1 MAASAT
7 VGILRVLLSADTAEF
22 QQGVAKAATAAQTF
36 TKDIKAAGVQ
46 SEAVAAAMKTAFT
59 RAEEGTRGLSKAV
72 ASLVGFDT
80 IEKAN
85 TYTKAVEAIGGVSK
99 LTAAEQAKLNGLLTE
114 ATAKYAALGQTAP
127 AALTALAAATKPVKD
142 ETSQLTGFMTDLGS
156 QVKASALGFISAQ
169 AILGTVQG
177 AFQGL
182 AKFVGDSVHA
192 YADQEAAVKKLTTAL
207 TAQGQATPDVIAGYE
222 QMAGQFQ
229 QTTVHADELIN
240 EMQALLIQ
248 VGDVMPK
255 DMEKAL
261 AAATDLSAG
270 LGIDLQTAT
279 MLVAK
284 AFEGQTG
291 TLKKYGI
298 VVDET
303 KLKTEGVTAVLDA
316 INEKFGGQA
325 QAQVETYSGK
335 VQQLA
340 NMWGEVQE
348 AVGKAIVTD
357 PLIVA
362 ALKHVTDEV
371 TATADA
377 AGNAAVTWSDYW
389 SEIIGGQSALA
400 AEIAL
405 STVIKL
411 AQDADSSLAKIAA
424 QAKARAPLD
433 LFKGGFGPLPADT
446 VQFLDDYAKGMA
458 AAAEA
463 DKKAADAAEAHRK
476 AIAGI
481 RTELFGQGAITAARN
496 YAEAIGTITN
506 LTKLSTE
513 QQEDVHTVVTKAIEA
528 YHRLGQS
535 APQDIGRLYAATLNL
550 TKLLV
555 PLPSNLA
562 GIGQAIES
570 SVVPPVI
577 TLGKVI
583 DGLPPGFETVGRIAV
598 PSFKSV
604 EVHARAAGEAVGEIG
619 RAVSELGRMMP
630 GVVGTVVE
638 GFGQILSATSDLQRS
653 MAQTGQASVSMATQ
667 VANSVL
673 FVVSAYQQLKRAG
686 DLLTGDL
693 GAGEFFAAVNA
704 RGGRQGLQAAGVT
717 AGFNTNILLTTKS
730 AATFRDQL
738 ARFDRAVADSDARL
752 QRYGLTWKDLGDTIQ
767 QANIDQM
774 TRDLVTDWRALRDAG
789 LDVNTRIDKMSGGLS
804 QLVIDAV
811 ETGQKIPVA
820 LQPMLKTLIESGKL
834 SEDAARALL
843 GMSGTAVV
851 AFKDVEA
858 AASRYGIK
866 VEQLGKAVNQLRIND
881 LAKQIIA
888 DWTLLQTAG
897 ADTNTVLVGMQK
909 SVQDLVTEAL
919 RAGFKI
925 PEGMKPIIQAMIDAG
940 LLTDQF
946 GNKLTGIG
954 DIEFEKPITEAID
967 DLIKALDRLIDKL
980 SGVGNEAIRTRGELE
995 KIGDAMPRGSTGTDT
1010 GGTGTGGTEASP
1022 APAGTPATGS
1032 NVPRR
1037 RFATGGIVGRILDFP
1052 PPQGA
1057 DRIPILAAPGEG
1069 IVNVPAMHILGPDG
1083 FARLNQGWL
1092 AGPPSAAVPG
1102 APAPGAVSVV
1112 VTVAINNPTIQDE
1125 TQLAAI
1131 RRSLEDAVVDVLHRE
1146 NATNARGLKTVVR
1159 RMVS

>member
-127 AALTALAAATKPVKD
+127 TALTALAAATKPVKD

-348 AVGKAIVTD
+348 AVGKSIVTD

-377 AGNAAVTWSDYW
+377 AGAAAVTWSDYW

-717 AGFNTNILLTTKS
+717 AGFNTNILLTTQS
-730 AATFRDQL
+730 ATTFRDQL

-752 QRYGLTWKDLGDTIQ
+752 QRYGLTWKDLGDHIQ

-774 TRDLVTDWRALRDAG
+774 TRDLVRDWRALRDAG

-925 PEGMKPIIQAMIDAG
+925 PEGIRPIIQAMIDAG

-1022 APAGTPATGS
+1022 APTGTPATGS

-1102 APAPGAVSVV
+1102 AAAPGAVSVV

-1131 RRSLEDAVVDVLHRE
+1131 RRNLEDAVVDVLHRE